1 MGVRREVGVRVK
13 SFQKG
18 FYWVKGQS
26 FHEKQKLV
34 LKELQF
40 TQEFVFLGAL
50 KRSKFQIEFFLI
62 PTMAEAT
69 LKALSAL
76 INFWSF

>member
-26 FHEKQKLV
+26 FHAKQKIV
-34 LKELQF
+34 LKELQV
-40 TQEFVFLGAL
+40 TQTFVFLGAL
-50 KRSKFQIEFFLI
+50 KISRFQIDFFLI

-69 LKALSAL
+69 VKALSPL